1 MSASTDKITA
11 KILFSD
17 GREKLVSFPG
27 WPDYGKF
34 LDEHR
39 TEIIEAHGVLQ
50 KEE

>member
-1 MSASTDKITA
+1 MNTGITKITA

-17 GREKLVSFPG
+17 GREESVSFPG
-27 WPDYGKF
+27 WPDYGRF

-39 TEIIEAHGVLQ
+39 SEIVEAHGVLQ

>member
-17 GREKLVSFPG
+17 GRKELVSFPG

-34 LDEHR
+34 LDKHR
-39 TEIIEAHGVLQ
+39 TEIIEAHGVLR